1 MRGQIAS
8 PFRAVPYLT
17 DSLTRQGT
25 VQPEFS
31 PDRGQH
37 RRRLAVHYYTFNIG
51 DYRRDT
57 SYLTLLEHGIYR
69 QLLDTYYLNEE
80 PLPNDEEWL
89 MRSHSVRTAD
99 EQRALK
105 NVLKDFF
112 VLQEDGWHHK
122 GCEKFIQQYRAKSA
136 KAAASAKARWEKDA
150 NALRTQSEGN
160 ANHKP
165 ITNNHKPIKR
175 LLAPEGVSSEVWD
188 SFLAQR
194 QKARAVVTDL
204 VIKSISKEAE
214 KAGWTLEDALT
225 EITHRG
231 WRGFKADWVKDKQP
245 YRTSGDRNREVLS
258 GLTRG
263 LIGGGQNVT
272 LLGK

>member
-17 DSLTRQGT
+17 DSITRQGT

-37 RRRLAVHYYTFNIG
+37 RRRLAVHYYSFNIG

-57 SYLTLLEHGIYR
+57 SYLSLLEHGVYR
-69 QLLDTYYLNEE
+69 QLLDTYYLSES
-80 PLPNDEEWL
+80 PFPDDEEWL
-89 MRSHSVRTAD
+89 MRTHCARTAD
-99 EQRALK
+99 EMQALK
-105 NVLKDFF
+105 TVLKDFF
-112 VLQEDGWHHK
+112 LLKDGYWHHK
-122 GCEKFIQQYRAKSA
+122 GCEKVIKQYRNKSE
-136 KAAASAKARWEKDA
+136 KAAASAKARWDKDA

-165 ITNNHKPIKR
+165 ITNNHKPIKKIQ
-175 LLAPEGVSSEVWD
+175 APEGVSSEVWD

-194 QKARAVVTDL
+194 QKARAVVTET
-204 VIKSISKEAE
+204 VIVAIKNEAA
-214 KAGWTLEDALT
+214 KAGWSLEQALT
-225 EITHRG
+225 EITARG
-231 WRGFKADWVKDKQP
+231 WRGFKAEWVREKEYKNV
-245 YRTSGDRNREVLS
+245 GDRNRDVLT

-263 LIGGGQNVT
+263 IVGGGNNVA